1 MKSAVV
7 TWLLHGG
14 DATLPAL
21 TNGGRDEERAQNGH
35 RSASFGCRKPV
46 GFLLLPFLFLQW
58 REIEEQIKEKM
69 KIKDQ

>member
-35 RSASFGCRKPV
+35 RSASLWMPKPV
-46 GFLLLPFLFLQW
+46 ILDGLFFQMAGNLS
-58 REIEEQIKEKM
+58 QIKEKM
-69 KIKDQ
+69 KIKGQ